1 MGSGI
6 AEETDG
12 EVTDMVN
19 TVTTGY
25 GNTEEME
32 DFDEGEGSGVDTTI
46 SIKKMGDEKETDGE
60 VTDMLNTEEMELDV
74 DVKLEVNNNGNFTET
89 DFDEGEGSGVDTRSD
104 VGSGVETTEEN
115 IYSGSIKKMGDE
127 KETDGEVTDMLNTEE
142 MELDADF
149 DEGEGS
155 GVDTRSDVG
164 SGVETTEENIYSG
177 DTDDIA
183 AEKIGENI
191 TNDTDAVSKIVT
203 YISLVAGAVCILIF
217 ILACYRVIR
226 YIRMS
231 KV

>member
-115 IYSGSIKKMGDE
+115 IYSG
-127 KETDGEVTDMLNTEE
+127 
-142 MELDADF
+142 
-149 DEGEGS
+149 
-155 GVDTRSDVG
+155 
-164 SGVETTEENIYSG
+164 

>member
-25 GNTEEME
+25 GNTEETT

-60 VTDMLNTEEMELDV
+60 VSDMFNTEEMELDVNNNGNFTETDFDEREGSGVDEKETDGEVTDMLNTEEMELDV
-74 DVKLEVNNNGNFTET
+74 NNNGNFIET

-115 IYSGSIKKMGDE
+115 
-127 KETDGEVTDMLNTEE
+127 
-142 MELDADF
+142 
-149 DEGEGS
+149 
-155 GVDTRSDVG
+155 
-164 SGVETTEENIYSG
+164 
-177 DTDDIA
+177 DIA

-191 TNDTDAVSKIVT
+191 TIDMDAVSKIVT